1 MFAFFERLIDPFPPQ
16 EPEQPPSG
24 LYAFCRHY
32 TKGIEPI
39 LVLMALVIGLIA
51 IIEVSLFAFLGAV
64 VDWLSS
70 ANPETF
76 LIENRERLWWWA
88 FVVMILLP
96 AAISFRSLLTFQ
108 TLFEN
113 YPMSVRWK
121 SYRHLFGQSLSFYQN
136 EFAGRVA
143 TKVMQASQ
151 AVRETIMQVL
161 QLGIYATISFLGV
174 IVVLMGFDGRLLLPL
189 FIWLLL
195 YIGILYFFIPRLK
208 QRAEKQSNARSDMT
222 GRITDTFSNILT
234 VKLFSHAKREN
245 LYIKNSMQHFLTVV
259 HGQFRL
265 VTGFTVSVCIINSLL
280 ILSTIWLS
288 IYLWS
293 LDLISIGAIA
303 AAVGLVIKLYG
314 MSQWVMWETSRLFEN
329 IGIVQDGIST
339 ISIPYTLNDTPKAT
353 SLVVNKGEIF
363 FNRVRFNY
371 EGSDTL
377 FDDLS
382 LKIKAGEKVG
392 LVGRSGAGKSTF
404 VNLLLRFFD
413 VKHGSIF
420 IDGQDITG
428 VTQESLRENIGVV
441 TQDTSLLHR
450 SIRDN
455 ILYGKPS
462 ASVDEML
469 NVATQAKVHE
479 FVDSL
484 TDHLGRSG
492 YDAYVGERG
501 VKLSGGQRQRIAIAR
516 VLLKDAPIL
525 ILDEATSAL
534 DSETELAIQENLHS
548 LMQGKTVVA
557 IAHRLSTIAEMDRL
571 IVMDKGRIV
580 EEGTH
585 ACLISRGGLYAQ
597 LWAHQSGDFLVED
610 TV

>member
-1 MFAFFERLIDPFPPQ
+1 MFAFFERLINPFPPQ

-70 ANPETF
+70 ANQETF

-265 VTGFTVSVCIINSLL
+265 VTGFTVSVCLINSLL

-314 MSQWVMWETSRLFEN
+314 MSQWVMWEASRLFEN

-382 LKIKAGEKVG
+382 LKIKPGEKVG

-413 VKHGSIF
+413 VKHGSIL

-548 LMQGKTVVA
+548 LMQGKTVIA

-585 ACLISRGGLYAQ
+585 ACLISKGGLYAQ

-610 TV
+610 AV

>member
-1 MFAFFERLIDPFPPQ
+1 MFAFFERLINPFPPQ

-70 ANPETF
+70 ANQETF

-265 VTGFTVSVCIINSLL
+265 VTGFTVSVCLINSLL

-314 MSQWVMWETSRLFEN
+314 MSQWVMWEASRLFEN

-382 LKIKAGEKVG
+382 LKIKPGEKVG

-413 VKHGSIF
+413 VKHGSIL

-548 LMQGKTVVA
+548 LMQGKTVIA

>member
-1 MFAFFERLIDPFPPQ
+1 MFAFFERLINPFPPQ

-265 VTGFTVSVCIINSLL
+265 VTGFTVSVCLINSLL

-314 MSQWVMWETSRLFEN
+314 MSQWVMWEASRLFEN

-382 LKIKAGEKVG
+382 LKIKPGEKVG

-413 VKHGSIF
+413 VKHGSIL

-548 LMQGKTVVA
+548 LMQGKTVIA

-585 ACLISRGGLYAQ
+585 ACLISKGGLYAQ

-610 TV
+610 AV

>member
-1 MFAFFERLIDPFPPQ
+1 MFAFFERLINPFPPQ

-70 ANPETF
+70 ANQETF

-265 VTGFTVSVCIINSLL
+265 VTGFTVSVCLINSLL

-314 MSQWVMWETSRLFEN
+314 MSQWVMWEASRLFEN

-382 LKIKAGEKVG
+382 LKIKPGEKVG

-413 VKHGSIF
+413 VKHGSIL

-548 LMQGKTVVA
+548 LMQGKTVIA

-585 ACLISRGGLYAQ
+585 ACLISKGGLYAQ

>member
-1 MFAFFERLIDPFPPQ
+1 MFAFFERLINPFPPQ

-70 ANPETF
+70 ANQETF

-265 VTGFTVSVCIINSLL
+265 VTGFTVSVCLINSLL

-314 MSQWVMWETSRLFEN
+314 MSQWVMWEASRLFEN

-339 ISIPYTLNDTPKAT
+339 ISIPYTLNDKPKAT

-382 LKIKAGEKVG
+382 LKIKPGEKVG

-548 LMQGKTVVA
+548 LMQGKTVIA

>member
-1 MFAFFERLIDPFPPQ
+1 MFAFFERLINPFPPQ

-70 ANPETF
+70 ANQETF

-265 VTGFTVSVCIINSLL
+265 VTGFTVSVCLINSLL

-314 MSQWVMWETSRLFEN
+314 MSQWVMWEASRLFEN

-382 LKIKAGEKVG
+382 LKIKPGEKVG

-548 LMQGKTVVA
+548 LMQGKTVIA

-610 TV
+610 AV

>member
-1 MFAFFERLIDPFPPQ
+1 MFAFFERLINPFPPQ

-70 ANPETF
+70 ANQETF

-151 AVRETIMQVL
+151 AVRETVMQVL

-265 VTGFTVSVCIINSLL
+265 VTGFTVSVCLINSLL

-314 MSQWVMWETSRLFEN
+314 MSQWVMWEASRLFEN

-382 LKIKAGEKVG
+382 LKIKPGEKVG

-413 VKHGSIF
+413 VKHGSIL
-420 IDGQDITG
+420 IDGHDIIG

-548 LMQGKTVVA
+548 LMQGKTVIA

>member
-1 MFAFFERLIDPFPPQ
+1 MFAFFERLINPFPPQ

-70 ANPETF
+70 ANQETF

-265 VTGFTVSVCIINSLL
+265 VTGFTVSVCLINSLL

-314 MSQWVMWETSRLFEN
+314 MSQWVMWEASRLFEN

-382 LKIKAGEKVG
+382 LKIKPGEKVG

-548 LMQGKTVVA
+548 LMQGKTVIA